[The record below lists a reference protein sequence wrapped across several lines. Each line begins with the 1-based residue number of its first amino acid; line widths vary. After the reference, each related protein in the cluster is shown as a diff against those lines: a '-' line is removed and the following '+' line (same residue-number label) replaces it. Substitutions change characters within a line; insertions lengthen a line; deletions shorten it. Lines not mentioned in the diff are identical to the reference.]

1 MKSILLSS
9 IATAFLTT
17 AAYAEKVDVKID
29 VLHEVE
35 MTDANG
41 DKVVTREPLDVATP
55 DQTVIYKITLKN
67 EEKDPVSDV
76 VLNIPISD
84 ALTIQPQSFTAD
96 VDMTVTFSVDGVAF
110 EKFDALTVD
119 DRKANADD
127 LTKVK
132 ITIPELPQ
140 AEVFFVEYDAIVK

>member
-1 MKSILLSS
+1 
-9 IATAFLTT
+9 
-17 AAYAEKVDVKID
+17 
-29 VLHEVE
+29 

-110 EKFDALTVD
+110 EEFDALTVD